1 MNRRE
6 WLRSTGA
13 FASLS
18 FLGCEGLT
26 KFDFVKV
33 RDRAAREYRPLV
45 IVVIPKEE
53 ADRKKLGMLVG
64 KFLTDAWH
72 VDLAPLAS
80 AEFVCATRE
89 QILDI
94 EPGIAKH
101 EQASLLVLTSP
112 EFGREQP
119 SLHELAHLDID
130 LRPSML
136 DLCFGRDPA
145 LEGRKLTEYERL
157 GVHHHA
163 ISKFLRESIA
173 RSHPSL
179 LEHQRRTAP
188 SEWVRMLEAPGFEPG
203 TLTDEPIS
211 ALSALLFERMKS
223 LSEADAAAI
232 ERALADSVR
241 RRIVDRPPE
250 GAVWF
255 KRRGCGFV
263 EEGKEAES
271 PARLCGTGFIAPPTW
286 RFLEFLTH
294 S

>member
-6 WLRSTGA
+6 WLRSSSA
-13 FASLS
+13 FVSLS
-18 FLGCEGLT
+18 FLGCQGIT

-33 RDRAAREYRPLV
+33 RDQAAREHRPLV
-45 IVVIPKEE
+45 IVVIPNEE
-53 ADRKKLGMLVG
+53 SDRKKLGMLVG

-72 VDLAPLAS
+72 ADLAPLAS
-80 AEFVCATRE
+80 TEFVCATRE
-89 QILDI
+89 RILDI
-94 EPGIAKH
+94 EPGIAKL
-101 EQASLLVLTSP
+101 EQASLLVRFSP
-112 EFGREQP
+112 EFDDEQTAP
-119 SLHELAHLDID
+119 GEPAHLDID

-145 LEGRKLTEYERL
+145 LADRNLTEYERL

-203 TLTDEPIS
+203 ILTDEPIS
-211 ALSALLFERMKS
+211 ALSALLLERMKS

-255 KRRGCGFV
+255 KRLGCGFV
-263 EEGKEAES
+263 EEGKEAKS
-271 PARLCGTGFIAPPTW
+271 HARLCGTGFIEPPTW
-286 RFLEFLTH
+286 RFLEFLT
-294 S
+294 SS